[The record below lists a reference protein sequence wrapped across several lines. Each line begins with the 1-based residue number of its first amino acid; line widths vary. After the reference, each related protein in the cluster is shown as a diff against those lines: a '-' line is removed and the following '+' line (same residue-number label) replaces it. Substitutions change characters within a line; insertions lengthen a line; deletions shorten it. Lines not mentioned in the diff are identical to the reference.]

1 MILSLLHFSKKPKKT
16 LKWHNFKTHCDI
28 QINMFC
34 ILSTHIYYIPR
45 AFTPYLY
52 FLEYALFLRRGNKV
66 LIQKI
71 KIICGYNTDLV
82 KNEARNFPK
91 TNKGFILIWHTQ
103 DAFGIFHILF
113 YISHTKKM
121 TYVHYCGI

>member
-1 MILSLLHFSKKPKKT
+1 
-16 LKWHNFKTHCDI
+16 
-28 QINMFC
+28 MFC

-91 TNKGFILIWHTQ
+91 TNKGVTLIWHTQ
-103 DAFGIFHILF
+103 DAFRSFPHSFLYFSDQKDDLCTLLWYLNELRANSKGAF
-113 YISHTKKM
+113 SE
-121 TYVHYCGI
+121 